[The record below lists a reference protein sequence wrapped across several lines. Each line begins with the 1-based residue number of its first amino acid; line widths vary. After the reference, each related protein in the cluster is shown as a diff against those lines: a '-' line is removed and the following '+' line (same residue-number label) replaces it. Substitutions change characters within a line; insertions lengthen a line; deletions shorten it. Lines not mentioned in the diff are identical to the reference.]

1 MLTFVYTNLWLFW
14 LIVSLVCLII
24 EVSSGDFFFVCF
36 ALGALAS
43 LVCAIFDVPFIAQ
56 LLVWVVASIFC
67 LVFVRPSLVRRLH
80 DKKER
85 KSNAD
90 ALIGRTGTVTET
102 IPANGHGYVQ
112 IDSDQWRSLS
122 ADGIEIPIGTNVTVV
137 SRDSIIL
144 TVK

>member
-14 LIVSLVCLII
+14 LIVSLACLII

>member
-14 LIVSLVCLII
+14 LIVSLACLII

-112 IDSDQWRSLS
+112 IDGDQWRSLS
-122 ADGIEIPIGTNVTVV
+122 ADGIEIPIGANVTVV

>member
-14 LIVSLVCLII
+14 LIVSLACLII

-112 IDSDQWRSLS
+112 IDGDQWRSLS